1 LGPELEVVC
10 VLDMDGRVLQR
21 TDDAPAHFWSELVA
35 GRLRLVEQAS
45 SSDRRFLL
53 VTDTSRLHGGALSA
67 AEAEVVLLAARG
79 DATKLIAHA
88 LEISPSAASAR
99 LARAAAKL
107 GAGSRTNL
115 LRLASAILGGGPRPE
130 IATGNLTNAERA
142 VLDLVQQGLSNAQ
155 IATLRHR
162 SVRTIA
168 NQVAAIL
175 RKTKTCSRRALLA
188 RPRTAARALALP
200 HGAGAG
206 GPRGS
211 LEADA
216 L

>member
-1 LGPELEVVC
+1 V
-10 VLDMDGRVLQR
+10 
-21 TDDAPAHFWSELVA
+21 
-35 GRLRLVEQAS
+35 
-45 SSDRRFLL
+45 
-53 VTDTSRLHGGALSA
+53 VTDGSRLQGGPLSA

-79 DATKLIAHA
+79 EPTKSIAYA
-88 LEISPSAASAR
+88 LEVSPSVASAR

-115 LRLASAILGGGPRPE
+115 IRLASAILGGGPRPE
-130 IATGNLTNAERA
+130 IATSNLTNAERA

-155 IATLRHR
+155 IATLRRR

-175 RKTKTCSRRALLA
+175 RKTKICSRRALLA

-200 HGAGAG
+200 HGAVA
-206 GPRGS
+206 RARSGS